1 MRLSDK
7 TVIGLVIAFVVLMV
21 LNFVVEDW
29 IRFIGL
35 QSLSRGAVVLGLLV
49 LWRTGLVSFGHG
61 LYFAIG
67 AYAAALLNRAGITA
81 DAFAVIFLASVG
93 AGLVAYGIG
102 FLLRRYRGIFFA
114 LLNMAFS
121 MILYGILVKTE
132 ALGSTDGFGVAT
144 PTFIGYAPEGAAAQ
158 TVLSAL
164 VLTLCF
170 LFAVGVHLYLKST
183 LGYMSSAIRE
193 NEIRVEYLGYSAE
206 QAIHVKY
213 VISAVLAG
221 FGGAVMALAVGQVD
235 PDSFANWLVSGEFVF
250 ITILAGT
257 GNVGAPFIGALV
269 FELIR
274 TYAFEYAPLIWQLI
288 LGGTLLA
295 IIMFLPEGLWSL
307 AGRLK
312 RPRA

>member
-1 MRLSDK
+1 MRFSDK
-7 TVIGLVIAFVVLMV
+7 TVNGLVIAFVVLMV

-81 DAFAVIFLASVG
+81 DAFAVIFLGSVG

-144 PTFIGYAPEGAAAQ
+144 PTFVGYAPEGAAAQ

-183 LGYMSSAIRE
+183 LGHMTSAIRE

-206 QAIHVKY
+206 RAIHVKY

-250 ITILAGT
+250 ITILSGT

-274 TYAFEYAPLIWQLI
+274 TYAFEYTPLIWQLI

-312 RPRA
+312 RPQA

>member
-1 MRLSDK
+1 MRFSDK
-7 TVIGLVIAFVVLMV
+7 TVNGLVIAFVVLMV

-81 DAFAVIFLASVG
+81 DAFAVIFLGSVG

-132 ALGSTDGFGVAT
+132 ALGSTDGFGITT
-144 PTFIGYAPEGAAAQ
+144 PTFVGYAPEGAAAQ

-183 LGYMSSAIRE
+183 LGHMTSAIRE

-206 QAIHVKY
+206 RAIHVKY

-250 ITILAGT
+250 ITILSGT

-274 TYAFEYAPLIWQLI
+274 TYAFEYTPLIWQLI